1 MKRYNFEILQGG
13 TTSAVERNVPIAD
26 EDTLW
31 LRIGAIAKRI
41 PKSNCFI
48 KVTDEVGDIVALVGV
63 ATATYLCAARLL
75 ADYVNGLLDWISAG
89 ASETRGLQ
97 DPHS

>member
-1 MKRYNFEILQGG
+1 LHGDAAMKHYDFEILQGG
-13 TTSAVERNVPIAD
+13 STSTVERNVAIAD

-41 PKSNCFI
+41 PKSDCFI

-75 ADYVNGLLDWISAG
+75 ADCVNGL
-89 ASETRGLQ
+89 
-97 DPHS
+97 P